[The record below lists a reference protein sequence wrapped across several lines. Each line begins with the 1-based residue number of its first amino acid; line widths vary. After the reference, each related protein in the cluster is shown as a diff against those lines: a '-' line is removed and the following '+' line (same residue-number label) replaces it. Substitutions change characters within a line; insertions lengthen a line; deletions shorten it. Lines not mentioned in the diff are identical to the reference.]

1 MKRKITVTIEFD
13 DDPIYLEEEDKWLE
27 TDALD
32 YAMDVAAR
40 IAGEYWG
47 EFQKAEFDGEL
58 LFTRDGEA
66 PDAVKQMPKYAWVME
81 SLQ

>member
-1 MKRKITVTIEFD
+1 MKRKVVVTIEFD
-13 DDPIYLEEEDKWLE
+13 DDPIYIEEENKWLE

-32 YAMDVAAR
+32 YAMEVAAS
-40 IAGEYWG
+40 IAGDYCG

-66 PDAVKQMPKYAWVME
+66 PDVVKQMPKYAWVME
-81 SLQ
+81 NLQ